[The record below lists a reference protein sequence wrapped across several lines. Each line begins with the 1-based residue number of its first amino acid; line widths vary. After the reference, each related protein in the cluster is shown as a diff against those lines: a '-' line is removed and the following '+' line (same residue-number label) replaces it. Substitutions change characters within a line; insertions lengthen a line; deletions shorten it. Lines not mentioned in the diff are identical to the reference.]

1 MVTTKANREDI
12 ALMAHLM
19 RRAGFSETRAEIERL
34 VEQGY
39 EETVEQLLDPEA
51 QPDIDIYT
59 LGRYHPWADN
69 PTGTEHHKMAW
80 TYRMVMTQRP
90 LQEKVAL
97 FWHHVFA
104 TGNAKV
110 ENPDE
115 MTAEIELF
123 RERGMGNYRDLLVA
137 LAKNPAMIRWLDNN
151 DNHKRANNENWAREL
166 MELFSLGVGFY
177 TEEDVKEAARAFTGW
192 TYGPGKA
199 VMPWRRYPW
208 FFEYKAEDHDARDK
222 DFLGHTGNFNGEDI
236 IDVIVRQPA
245 CARFIARHLYNFFV
259 ADETQVPAWPFEPP
273 RDPEAIDTLA
283 DTIVTNGHEMKPVLR
298 TLFNSDFF
306 KEAKYK
312 RVMSPAEVIVG
323 ALKLSGDMNGPDP
336 RWGELDRK
344 QELMGQA
351 ILDPPSVEG
360 WHTGKEWIN
369 SGALINRVNFLSER
383 VTDTSLPGVKAII
396 ERIAASNGKE
406 MSPETMLDECL
417 DQMGPLEVSEET
429 RAELLEQAL
438 GQGALSWET
447 QSDYETSSRRVADML
462 ALIVGTREY
471 QFG

>member
-1 MVTTKANREDI
+1 MVATRANKEDI
-12 ALMAHLM
+12 ALVAHLL
-19 RRAGFSETRAEIERL
+19 RRAGFGETRSEIERL
-34 VEQGY
+34 VAQGY
-39 EETVEQLLDPEA
+39 EETVEELLDPEA

-59 LGRYHPWADN
+59 LGRYHPQADN
-69 PTGTEHHKMAW
+69 GEHKMAW

-110 ENPDE
+110 ENIDE
-115 MTAEIELF
+115 MAAEIELF
-123 RERGMGNYRDLLVA
+123 RERGMGNYKDLLLA
-137 LAKNPAMIRWLDNN
+137 LAKNPAMIKWLDNN

-177 TEEDVKEAARAFTGW
+177 TEDDVKEAARAYTGW
-192 TYGPGKA
+192 TYGPRK
-199 VMPWRRYPW
+199 VQMPWRRYPW
-208 FFEYKAEDHDARDK
+208 SFEYKAEDHDAGDK

-236 IDVIVRQPA
+236 VDVIVRQPA

-259 ADETQVPAWPFEPP
+259 ADEPQIPAWPFEPP
-273 RDPEAIDTLA
+273 RDPEAVDALA
-283 DTIVTNGHEMKPVLR
+283 DAIVASGYEMKPVLR
-298 TLFNSDFF
+298 ILFNSDFF

-323 ALKLSGDMNGPDP
+323 ALRLSGDMNGPDP
-336 RWGELDRK
+336 RWGALDRK
-344 QELMGQA
+344 QELMGQT
-351 ILDPPSVEG
+351 IFDPPSVEG

-369 SGALINRVNFLSER
+369 SGALINRVNFFSER
-383 VTDTSLPGVKAII
+383 VGDTSLPGVKAII
-396 ERIAASNGKE
+396 ERVAASNGKQ
-406 MSPETMLDECL
+406 MSPEAMLDECL

-429 RAELLEQAL
+429 RAELLEQAQNE
-438 GQGALSWET
+438 GPLSWEE
-447 QSDYETSSRRVADML
+447 QSDHETSSRRVADML
-462 ALIVGTREY
+462 ALIVGTREF